1 MADQN
6 SHINPSDVENYFSKG
21 LSDEEKK
28 DFENGLESDSFES
41 EALEGFNSLGDDA
54 AAIAAIREIK
64 GKVAKQTGLKNEGG
78 VVFPIWKSLGIAAT
92 VALFVLSGFFVHR
105 FMEKEPT
112 VAKNETNSVPIFE
125 PEGLNDIAQSVD
137 ADSSLIEDIEK
148 EDIEKE
154 EIVLVPNEQLAKMD
168 EAEVDEL
175 EEIDLVSEDFET
187 VTIVEDFPEPEEDN
201 YYNNTVE
208 KEVADLGESEDS
220 YVPPAPATIASVD
233 KRTSANK
240 SISSKLDTVAE
251 AQTSVPSPSS
261 NSYYSIGK
269 TNYDV
274 KNYSAAIDYFQSS
287 LDNNERKVESQ
298 YYIAMCYNNM
308 NKENKAIKYFDM
320 VLANNSSML
329 RYNAMW
335 YKAIILE
342 EKGDMKGA
350 KALMENLAN
359 SGSGF
364 KNQAADKLKNFN

>member
-6 SHINPSDVENYFSKG
+6 SHINPSDFENYFSKG
-21 LSDEEKK
+21 LSDEEMKA
-28 DFENGLESDSFES
+28 FEDGLELNSFES

-54 AAIAAIREIK
+54 AAITAIREIK
-64 GKVAKQTGLKNEGG
+64 DKVAKQTGLKNEDG

-92 VALFVLSGFFVHR
+92 VALFVVSGFFGNR
-105 FMEKEPT
+105 FLEKEPT
-112 VAKNETNSVPIFE
+112 VAKNETTSVPVFE

-137 ADSSLIEDIEK
+137 TDSSLIEDN
-148 EDIEKE
+148 EKE
-154 EIVLVPNEQLAKMD
+154 EIVLDPNEQLAKMD

-187 VTIVEDFPEPEEDN
+187 VTIVEDFPEREEDN

-208 KEVADLGESEDS
+208 KEVADLGASEDS
-220 YVPPAPATIASVD
+220 YVPPAPAIIASAD

-240 SISSKLDTVAE
+240 SISSKLDTVVE
-251 AQTSVPSPSS
+251 AQTSVPSPSL

-274 KNYSAAIDYFQSS
+274 KNYSTAIDYFQNS

-308 NKENKAIKYFDM
+308 NKANKAIKYFDM

-350 KALMENLAN
+350 KALMENLVN